1 MHSHPRRRLPADRFP
16 KLEREKDIYEM
27 MRKTILGDKL
37 MLTKAEQCSTPL
49 QMCICF
55 FRRHTDGQ
63 EAGGSS
69 KYLRESTGESLHNI
83 LNMHYGISI

>member
-16 KLEREKDIYEM
+16 KLEREKDINEM

-37 MLTKAEQCSTPL
+37 MLTKAEQCSTTL

-55 FRRHTDGQ
+55 PTAH
-63 EAGGSS
+63 
-69 KYLRESTGESLHNI
+69 
-83 LNMHYGISI
+83 